1 MSLWQS
7 AYEFSL
13 KDILDFTRY
22 PVHWTLCLP
31 VNVNELLNFKMSN
44 ILDEVCLWSNVH
56 RRLILYNSLLDHIM
70 VPQKTANSA
79 GTSRSNSLSTGVKR
93 I

>member
-7 AYEFSL
+7 AYEFPL

-44 ILDEVCLWSNVH
+44 ILDEVCL
-56 RRLILYNSLLDHIM
+56 
-70 VPQKTANSA
+70 
-79 GTSRSNSLSTGVKR
+79 
-93 I
+93 